1 MIRRPPRSTR
11 TDTLFPYTT
20 LFRSVRVW
28 CGPSMCEGF
37 VVFIGDIGL
46 ALLAAMIEGDGRRP
60 RDPRGAMESRR
71 RSAPQP
77 CIRWIGFDPDHD
89 AVLRIGG
96 EAPGRRFHS
105 EVRHCGHGRQRFTAT
120 SDRRG
125 TREIG
130 RAHV

>member
-1 MIRRPPRSTR
+1 MAAAGRSPGTR
-11 TDTLFPYTT
+11 SVRLEAARNPNYC
-20 LFRSVRVW
+20 VRVW

-77 CIRWIGFDPDHD
+77 CIRWIGRSEAHTSELQSLMRSSY
-89 AVLRIGG
+89 AVFCL
-96 EAPGRRFHS
+96 
-105 EVRHCGHGRQRFTAT
+105 
-120 SDRRG
+120 
-125 TREIG
+125 
-130 RAHV
+130 

>member
-1 MIRRPPRSTR
+1 MLGVVCIDYSCVRMFILLEFFFLMRRRPPRSTR
-11 TDTLFPYTT
+11 TDTLFPDTT
-20 LFRSVRVW
+20 LFRS
-28 CGPSMCEGF
+28 
-37 VVFIGDIGL
+37 GL

-105 EVRHCGHGRQRFTAT
+105 EVRH
-120 SDRRG
+120 
-125 TREIG
+125 
-130 RAHV
+130 